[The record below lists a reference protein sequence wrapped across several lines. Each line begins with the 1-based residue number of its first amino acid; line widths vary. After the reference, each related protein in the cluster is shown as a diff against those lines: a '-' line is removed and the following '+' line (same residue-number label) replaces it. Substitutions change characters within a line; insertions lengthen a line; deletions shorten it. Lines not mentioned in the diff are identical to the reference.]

1 MPKRK
6 YNSSIKTVVKKR
18 RTHPPRHPWMRRK
31 PSEITKLKR
40 QVRKITKSIEH
51 KSHYKYDSVSNITGN
66 TEDRL
71 ETLGTFDMS
80 TEVEGQKITASA
92 HSFNMKIE
100 YQAAN
105 DIVYSK
111 WRIMVVL
118 PKTEVNLIFADVLQS
133 VSNEYLFQS
142 GYKSQDIPDGKKY
155 TVLMDK
161 AFTLSNR
168 NPLKIIKFR
177 KSWKTGKVITLNDN
191 GALTPSMATNDY
203 RPQVLL
209 YCMPNV
215 NGTGSTAG
223 VYCQSKLRFTDL

>member
-6 YNSSIKTVVKKR
+6 FSSVNKSVKKR
-18 RTHPPRHPWMRRK
+18 RTGGRVVRRK

-51 KSHYKYDSVSNITGN
+51 KSHYKYDTMENITAA

-71 ETLGTFDMS
+71 DTIGSFAMS
-80 TEVEGQKITASA
+80 QVEGQKITASA
-92 HSFNMKIE
+92 HSFNMKVE

-118 PKTEVNLIFADVLQS
+118 PKSEVNLIFADVLQN
-133 VSNEYLFQS
+133 VGNQYIFQS
-142 GYKSQDIPDGKKY
+142 GYKSQDIPDNKKY

-161 AFTLSNR
+161 AFVLSNR
-168 NPLKIIKFR
+168 NPLKLIKFK
-177 KSWKTGKVITLNDN
+177 KSWKTGKVITLNDE
-191 GALTPSMATNDY
+191 GALAASMATNDY
-203 RPQVLL
+203 RPQVLI
-209 YCMPNV
+209 YCLPNV
-215 NGTGSTAG
+215 NGSGSSAS
-223 VYCQSKLRFTDL
+223 VCCQSKIRYTDL